1 MTPKTLAFS
10 LVLATAFA
18 GNAHAT
24 LAQAKSFDDKVEN
37 AASIV
42 LGKCVATKSQWD
54 PDHRWILTYSTF
66 QVEQALKGD
75 APREITIVTPGGAVD
90 GMHQETIGVPSFNPG
105 EENVIFTK
113 ATNLGPTVL
122 YFDQGTYD
130 IETADRG
137 ERVVTPRPTG
147 AVLVDTQRGAAY
159 EPEHARPLR
168 DFTHAVHD
176 SMARTKAEKMELIRA
191 RQQEQSIAGI
201 LLKYKFL
208 IALAFAGIA
217 LATWQLL
224 RK

>member
-1 MTPKTLAFS
+1 MTRKLFLSS

-18 GNAHAT
+18 GRAHAT
-24 LAQAKSFDDKVEN
+24 LAQAKSFDEKVDN

-42 LGKCVATKSQWD
+42 LGKCVATRSQWD
-54 PDHRWILTYSTF
+54 ADHRWILTYSTF
-66 QVEQALKGD
+66 QVEQAFKGE
-75 APREITIVTPGGAVD
+75 APGEITIVTPGGVVD
-90 GMHQETIGVPSFNPG
+90 GLHQETIGVPAFRSG
-105 EENVIFTK
+105 EQNVIFTK

-130 IETADRG
+130 VQTGDRG
-137 ERVVTPRPTG
+137 ERMVTPRPTG
-147 AVLVDTQRGAAY
+147 AVLVDSQRGAAY

-168 DFTHAVHD
+168 EFTHQVQE

-191 RQQEQSIAGI
+191 REQEQSVAGI
-201 LLKYKFL
+201 LLKYKWL
-208 IALAFAGIA
+208 IGIAFAGIA